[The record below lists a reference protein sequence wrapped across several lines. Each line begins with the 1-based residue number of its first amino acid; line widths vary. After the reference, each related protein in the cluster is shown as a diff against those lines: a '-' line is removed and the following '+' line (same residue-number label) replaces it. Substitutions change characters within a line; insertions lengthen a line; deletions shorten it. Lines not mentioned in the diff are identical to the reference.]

1 VYIYIR
7 LCTGVLLLNLIQVSH
22 LFNDESLGVQVDISV
37 VALLLLQHDE
47 VTDGAMIRLVLVTT
61 DYGGI

>member
-1 VYIYIR
+1 MYIYIR